1 MNDQEKYVFAID
13 PSEHAKV
20 DAFIQEHRH
29 PHRTAIG
36 GYISFTFCSTSIGMM
51 VGVECSR
58 CNAKLDA
65 SGDL

>member
-1 MNDQEKYVFAID
+1 MPDYKYTFAID
-13 PSEHAKV
+13 PEEHAKV

-36 GYISFTFCSTSIGMM
+36 GYISFTFCSTAIGM
-51 VGVECSR
+51 VKSVRCER
-58 CNAKLDA
+58 CNASMDA